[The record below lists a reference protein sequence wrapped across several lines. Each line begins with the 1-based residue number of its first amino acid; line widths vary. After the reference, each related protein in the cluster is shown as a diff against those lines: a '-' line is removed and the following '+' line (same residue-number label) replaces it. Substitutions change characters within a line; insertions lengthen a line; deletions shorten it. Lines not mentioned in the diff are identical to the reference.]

1 MSYDRRSDR
10 PADESPDRHSRLA
23 SEDSLPLKPHP
34 WSRMANQLGMESP
47 WWQQARFPEPGTYF
61 NTSPDAVIGYG
72 LLKKAFEG
80 GPPVHSAS
88 WEGNLIVHP
97 KKLVEACC
105 NTMGLR
111 PVYYSGGYKS
121 GSFLLAAD
129 DTLIKVHFFAR
140 GKQASVSS
148 ISTNPKRMRYASQFF
163 DRLLEPDDPRKGMVF
178 TLAKTMHGYNLTSIG
193 LAGNPIERTNY
204 SHKVLA
210 SYDHIVE
217 DLNSEAPS
225 GRISIMAGPPGTG
238 KTYLIRSLL
247 SEVPKAAFVIVP
259 PHLVEDLGSPEILP
273 SLTAAKNEMNGPI
286 VMILE
291 DADQCL
297 VPRRANTKDG
307 NMNAISSLLNLGDG
321 ILGSVLDLRIV
332 ATTNAKEIEMD
343 PAIRRPGRLSEYVH
357 VGSLEP
363 AEAAQVLYRLTSKK
377 VANDKPMTLAEAY
390 LKARE
395 LGWKPPIKTAAQKY
409 EDNPVRNEIL

>member
-1 MSYDRRSDR
+1 MSYDRR
-10 PADESPDRHSRLA
+10 LA
-23 SEDSLPLKPHP
+23 SGDSLPVEPHS
-34 WSRMANQLGMESP
+34 WSRTSNQLGIESP
-47 WWQQARFPEPGTYF
+47 WWQQARFPESGSHF
-61 NTSPDAVIGYG
+61 NTNPESVIGYG

-80 GPPVHSAS
+80 GPPVHSAD
-88 WEGNLIVHP
+88 WGGNLIVHP

-105 NTMGLR
+105 TTMGLR
-111 PVYYSGGYKS
+111 PVFISGGYRN
-121 GSFLLAAD
+121 GQFLLASD
-129 DTLIKVHFFAR
+129 DTLIKLNFYSR
-140 GKQASVSS
+140 GREASVSS
-148 ISTNPKRMRYASQFF
+148 VSTNPKRMRYASQLFE
-163 DRLLEPDDPRKGMVF
+163 RLLEPEDLRKGMVF
-178 TLAKTMHGYNLTSIG
+178 TLAKTMHGYDIRSIG
-193 LAGNPIERTNY
+193 LAGSPIERSNY
-204 SHKVLA
+204 NKEVLTA
-210 SYDHIVE
+210 YDHIVE

-259 PHLVEDLGSPEILP
+259 PHLVEELGSPEILP
-273 SLTAAKNEMNGPI
+273 SLAAAKSEMNGPI

-343 PAIRRPGRLSEYVH
+343 PAIKRPGRLSQYIL
-357 VGSLEP
+357 VGSLDA
-363 AEAAQVLYRLTSKK
+363 AEASQVLYRLTSKK
-377 VANDKPMTLAEAY
+377 VAADQPMTLAEAY